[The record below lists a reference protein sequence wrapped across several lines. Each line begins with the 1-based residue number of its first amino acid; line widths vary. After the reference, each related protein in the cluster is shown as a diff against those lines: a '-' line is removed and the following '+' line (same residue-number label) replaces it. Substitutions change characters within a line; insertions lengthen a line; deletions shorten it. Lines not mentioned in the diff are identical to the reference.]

1 MPGTLSR
8 SPGTLSAL
16 HALSAEFTALRRDI
30 HRHPEL
36 GYQEFRTSELVAQRL
51 ASWGYRVTRGLG
63 GTGVLGQLVCGQGGK
78 RLGLR
83 ADMDAL
89 PIQEATGL
97 PHASSHAGL
106 MHACGHDGH
115 TAMLLAAAKH
125 LAEHGQFD
133 GTLNLIFQPAEEGL
147 GGAKKMMED
156 GLFEQFP
163 CDAIFAM
170 HNMPGFPRGQLLLR
184 EGATMA
190 SSENITITLQ
200 GQGGHGAMPHV
211 AIDPVV
217 AGAAIVMGLQTIV
230 ARNVPPL
237 HMAVITVGAFQA
249 GEANNVIPQTA
260 TLKLSVRS
268 LDRAVRQLLNRRI
281 RELVE
286 AQAHS
291 YGCQA
296 TVDFQGGYPV
306 LVNTQPETEFARQ
319 VALELLGA
327 DQVVLQTAPLTGS
340 EDFAFMLEQVPGSY
354 LFIGNGDAASGGH
367 GACMVHNPNYDFDDG
382 NIAIGSA
389 YWVRLTER
397 FLSA

>member
-16 HALSAEFTALRRDI
+16 HALSPEFTALRRDI

-63 GTGVLGQLVCGQGGK
+63 GTGVVGQLVCGQGGK

>member
-1 MPGTLSR
+1 MTDTL
-8 SPGTLSAL
+8 TAL
-16 HALSAEFTALRRDI
+16 QALSEEFTAVRRDI

-36 GYQEFRTSELVAQRL
+36 GYQEFRTSDLVAEQL
-51 ASWGYRVTRGLG
+51 ASWGYQVTRGLG
-63 GTGVLGQLVCGQGGK
+63 GTGVVGQLVRGSGGK

-97 PHASSHAGL
+97 PHASCHAGL

-125 LAEHGQFD
+125 LAQHGQFD

-147 GGAKKMMED
+147 GGARKMMDD

-170 HNMPGFPRGQLLLR
+170 HNMPGHAPGKLLLR
-184 EGATMA
+184 DGATMA
-190 SSENITITLQ
+190 SSENITITLE

-217 AGAAIVMGLQTIV
+217 AGASIVMALQTIV
-230 ARNVPPL
+230 SRNVAPL
-237 HMAVITVGAFQA
+237 QMSVITVGSLQA
-249 GEANNVIPQTA
+249 GEANNVIPQSA

-268 LDRAVRQLLNRRI
+268 LDRGVRQLLNQRI
-281 RELVE
+281 REVVE
-286 AQAHS
+286 GQAQSFGVKAS
-291 YGCQA
+291 IE
-296 TVDFQGGYPV
+296 FLGGYPV
-306 LVNTQPETEFARQ
+306 LVNTLAETDFARQ
-319 VALELLGA
+319 VALELVGA
-327 DQVVLQTAPLTGS
+327 ENVELQTAPLTGS

-354 LFIGNGDAASGGH
+354 LLIGNGDEASGGH

-389 YWVRLTER
+389 YWVKLTEK
-397 FLSA
+397 FLTA

>member
-1 MPGTLSR
+1 MSDTLTR
-8 SPGTLSAL
+8 LQ
-16 HALSAEFTALRRDI
+16 ALSDEFTALRRDI

-36 GYQEFRTSELVAQRL
+36 GYQEFRTSDLVAERL

-63 GTGVLGQLVCGQGGK
+63 GTGVVGQLVRGSGAK

>member
-16 HALSAEFTALRRDI
+16 HALSPEFTALRRDI

-63 GTGVLGQLVCGQGGK
+63 GTGVVGQLVRGQGAK

-156 GLFEQFP
+156 GLFERFP

>member
-36 GYQEFRTSELVAQRL
+36 GYQEFRTSELVAQQL

-63 GTGVLGQLVCGQGGK
+63 GTGVVGQLVCGQGGK

>member
-1 MPGTLSR
+1 MSDTL
-8 SPGTLSAL
+8 TQLQ
-16 HALSAEFTALRRDI
+16 ALSDEFTALRRDI
-30 HRHPEL
+30 HQHPEL
-36 GYQEFRTSELVAQRL
+36 GYQEFRTSELVAERL
-51 ASWGYRVTRGLG
+51 AAWGYQVTRGLG
-63 GTGVLGQLVCGQGGK
+63 GTGVVGQLVRGKRGSNGK

-97 PHASSHAGL
+97 PHASCHAGL

-115 TAMLLAAAKH
+115 TATLLAAAKH
-125 LAEHGQFD
+125 LAEQGDFD

-147 GGAKKMMED
+147 GGARKMMED

-170 HNMPGFPRGQLLLR
+170 HNMPGFPRGKLLLR

-190 SSENITITLQ
+190 SSENITITLE

-217 AGAAIVMGLQTIV
+217 AGAAIVLGLQTIV

-237 HMAVITVGAFQA
+237 QMAVITVGAFQA
-249 GEANNVIPQTA
+249 GQANNVIPQRA
-260 TLKLSVRS
+260 TLELSVRS
-268 LDRAVRQLLNRRI
+268 LDREVHQLLNRRI

-286 AQAHS
+286 AQAQS

-296 TVDFQGGYPV
+296 SIEFRGGYPV
-306 LVNTQPETEFARQ
+306 LVNTQPETDLARQ
-319 VALELLGA
+319 VALELVGA
-327 DQVVLQTAPLTGS
+327 ENVELQTAPLTGS
-340 EDFAFMLEQVPGSY
+340 EDFAFMLEQLPGSY
-354 LFIGNGDAASGGH
+354 LFIGNGDQASGGH

-382 NIAIGSA
+382 NIAIGA
-389 YWVRLTER
+389 AFWARLAER

>member
-1 MPGTLSR
+1 MTDTL
-8 SPGTLSAL
+8 TAL
-16 HALSAEFTALRRDI
+16 QALSEEFTAVRRDI

-36 GYQEFRTSELVAQRL
+36 GYQEFRTSDLVAERL
-51 ASWGYRVTRGLG
+51 ASWGYQVTRGLG
-63 GTGVLGQLVCGQGGK
+63 GTGLVGQLVRGQGSK

-97 PHASSHAGL
+97 PHASCHAGL

-115 TAMLLAAAKH
+115 TAILLAAAKH

-147 GGAKKMMED
+147 GGAKKMMDD

-170 HNMPGFPRGQLLLR
+170 HNMPGFPQGKLLLR
-184 EGATMA
+184 DGATMA
-190 SSENITITLQ
+190 SSENITITLE
-200 GQGGHGAMPHV
+200 GKGGHGAMPHV

-217 AGAAIVMGLQTIV
+217 AGASIVMALQTIV
-230 ARNVPPL
+230 SRNVAPL
-237 HMAVITVGAFQA
+237 QMSVITVGSLQA
-249 GEANNVIPQTA
+249 GKANNVIPQSA

-268 LDRAVRQLLNRRI
+268 LDRGVCQLLNQRI
-281 RELVE
+281 REVVE
-286 AQAHS
+286 GQAQCFGVKARI
-291 YGCQA
+291 
-296 TVDFQGGYPV
+296 DFLGGYPV
-306 LVNTQPETEFARQ
+306 LVNTQAETDFARQ
-319 VALELLGA
+319 VALELVGPEN
-327 DQVVLQTAPLTGS
+327 VELQTEPLTGS

-354 LFIGNGDAASGGH
+354 LLIGNGDEASGGH

-382 NIAIGSA
+382 NIAIGAA
-389 YWVRLTER
+389 YWVKLTER
-397 FLSA
+397 FLVA

>member
-1 MPGTLSR
+1 MTDTL
-8 SPGTLSAL
+8 TAL
-16 HALSAEFTALRRDI
+16 QALSEEFTAVRRDI

-36 GYQEFRTSELVAQRL
+36 GYQEFRTSDLVAERL
-51 ASWGYRVTRGLG
+51 ASWGYQVTRGLG
-63 GTGVLGQLVCGQGGK
+63 GTGLVGQLVRGQGSK

-97 PHASSHAGL
+97 PHASCHAGL

-115 TAMLLAAAKH
+115 TAILLAAAKH

-147 GGAKKMMED
+147 GGAKKMMDD

-170 HNMPGFPRGQLLLR
+170 HNMPGFPQGKLLLR
-184 EGATMA
+184 DGATMA
-190 SSENITITLQ
+190 SSENITITLE
-200 GQGGHGAMPHV
+200 GKGGHGAMPHV

-217 AGAAIVMGLQTIV
+217 AGASIVMALQTIV
-230 ARNVPPL
+230 SRNVAPL
-237 HMAVITVGAFQA
+237 QMSVITVGSLQA
-249 GEANNVIPQTA
+249 GEANNVIPQSA

-268 LDRAVRQLLNRRI
+268 LDRGVRQLLNQRI
-281 RELVE
+281 REVVE
-286 AQAHS
+286 GQAQCFGVKARI
-291 YGCQA
+291 
-296 TVDFQGGYPV
+296 DFLGGYPV
-306 LVNTQPETEFARQ
+306 LVNTQAETDFARQ
-319 VALELLGA
+319 VALELVGA
-327 DQVVLQTAPLTGS
+327 DNVELQTLPLTGS

-354 LFIGNGDAASGGH
+354 LLIGNGDEASGGH

-382 NIAIGSA
+382 NIAIGAA

-397 FLSA
+397 FLVA

>member
-1 MPGTLSR
+1 MTDTL
-8 SPGTLSAL
+8 TAL
-16 HALSAEFTALRRDI
+16 QALSEEFTAVRRDI

-36 GYQEFRTSELVAQRL
+36 GYQEFRTSDLVAERL
-51 ASWGYRVTRGLG
+51 ASWGYQVTRGLG
-63 GTGVLGQLVCGQGGK
+63 GTGLVGQLVRGQGSK

-97 PHASSHAGL
+97 PHASCHAGL

-115 TAMLLAAAKH
+115 TAILLAAAKH

-147 GGAKKMMED
+147 GGAKKMMDD

-170 HNMPGFPRGQLLLR
+170 HNMPGFPQGKLLLR
-184 EGATMA
+184 DGATMA
-190 SSENITITLQ
+190 SSENITITLE
-200 GQGGHGAMPHV
+200 GKGGHGAMPHV

-217 AGAAIVMGLQTIV
+217 AGASIVMALQTIV
-230 ARNVPPL
+230 SRNVAPL
-237 HMAVITVGAFQA
+237 QMSVITVGSLQA
-249 GEANNVIPQTA
+249 GEANNVIPQSA

-268 LDRAVRQLLNRRI
+268 LDRGVRQLLNQRI
-281 RELVE
+281 REVVE
-286 AQAHS
+286 GQAQCFGVKARI
-291 YGCQA
+291 
-296 TVDFQGGYPV
+296 DFLGGYPV
-306 LVNTQPETEFARQ
+306 LVNTQAETDFARQ
-319 VALELLGA
+319 VALELVGPEN
-327 DQVVLQTAPLTGS
+327 VELQTEPLTGS

-354 LFIGNGDAASGGH
+354 LLIGNGDEASGGH

-382 NIAIGSA
+382 NIAIGAA
-389 YWVRLTER
+389 YWVKLTER
-397 FLSA
+397 FLVA

>member
-1 MPGTLSR
+1 MTGTLTALQS
-8 SPGTLSAL
+8 LSD
-16 HALSAEFTALRRDI
+16 EFTALRRDI

-36 GYQEFRTSELVAQRL
+36 GYQEFRTSDLVAERL
-51 ASWGYRVTRGLG
+51 ASWGYQVTRGLG
-63 GTGVLGQLVCGQGGK
+63 GTGLVGQLVRGQGSK

-97 PHASSHAGL
+97 PHASCHAGL

-115 TAMLLAAAKH
+115 TATLLAAAKY
-125 LAEHGQFD
+125 LAEQGQFD

-147 GGAKKMMED
+147 GGAKKMMDD

-170 HNMPGFPRGQLLLR
+170 HNMPGHPPGKLLLR
-184 EGATMA
+184 DGATMA
-190 SSENITITLQ
+190 SSENITITLE
-200 GQGGHGAMPHV
+200 GQGGHGALPHV

-217 AGAAIVMGLQTIV
+217 AGASVVMALQTIV
-230 ARNVPPL
+230 SRNVAPL
-237 HMAVITVGAFQA
+237 QMSVITVGSLQA
-249 GEANNVIPQTA
+249 GEANNVIPQSA

-268 LDRAVRQLLNRRI
+268 LDRGVRQLLNQRI
-281 RELVE
+281 REVVE
-286 AQAHS
+286 GQAQCFGVKARI
-291 YGCQA
+291 
-296 TVDFQGGYPV
+296 DFLGGYPV
-306 LVNTQPETEFARQ
+306 LVNTQAETDFARQ
-319 VALELLGA
+319 VALELVGA
-327 DQVVLQTAPLTGS
+327 DNVELQTLPLTGS

-354 LFIGNGDAASGGH
+354 LLIGNGDEASGGH

-382 NIAIGSA
+382 NIAIGAA
-389 YWVRLTER
+389 YWVKLTER